1 MKAPAPGLFFEMR
14 KLHRLLGVAVLGGIS
29 RRGNSSC
36 WGRCISARRT
46 APAFRCWRNG
56 WTYLFR
62 AVSRTVR
69 SLEEKGYVVR
79 EADSA
84 DRRNVTVRL
93 TERGEKCFYEFDR
106 AVTGFFQRV
115 LARFTEAEKTA
126 LFDLNSRFAEGMRE
140 EMDKI
145 KKEVL

>member
-1 MKAPAPGLFFEMR
+1 MHFCEKNGA
-14 KLHRLLGVAVLGGIS
+14 GIS
-29 RRGNSSC
+29 VLAEWMDVSL
-36 WGRCISARRT
+36 
-46 APAFRCWRNG
+46 P
-56 WTYLFR
+56 

-145 KKEVL
+145 RKEVL

>member
-1 MKAPAPGLFFEMR
+1 M
-14 KLHRLLGVAVLGGIS
+14 
-29 RRGNSSC
+29 
-36 WGRCISARRT
+36 
-46 APAFRCWRNG
+46 
-56 WTYLFR
+56 
-62 AVSRTVR
+62 
-69 SLEEKGYVVR
+69 VR